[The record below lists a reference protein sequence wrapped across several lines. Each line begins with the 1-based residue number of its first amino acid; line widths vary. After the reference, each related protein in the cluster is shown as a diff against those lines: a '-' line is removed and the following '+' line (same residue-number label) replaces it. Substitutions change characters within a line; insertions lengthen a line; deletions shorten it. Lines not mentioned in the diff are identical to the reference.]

1 MSDQINPFAGTW
13 SLDTS
18 RSQFD
23 ANHQPRSGRMH
34 IAVDS
39 EGCVVM
45 RAEGVNEQG
54 EPCVER
60 PTRLNPDGRDYPVP
74 DFAGLV
80 VKALRPDPRTL
91 RTECRRADGSIVGAG
106 TFVVSEDGRTLHATT
121 SGWDTQLREFSQT
134 TVWERNG

>member
-1 MSDQINPFAGTW
+1 MSQLMDPFAGTW

-23 ANHQPRSGRMH
+23 ANHNPRSGRMH

-45 RAEGVNEQG
+45 RAEGVNGKG
-54 EPCVER
+54 EPCTER

-74 DFAGLV
+74 DLAGLV
-80 VKALRPDPRTL
+80 VKSLRPAPRTL
-91 RTECRRADGSIVGAG
+91 RTECRRADGSLAGAG
-106 TFVVSEDGRTLHATT
+106 TFVVSEDGRSLSATT
-121 SGWDTQLREFSQT
+121 SGWDTQLREFTQT
-134 TVWERNG
+134 TVWERE